1 MMKLKII
8 KISFEHKAIEIKKIE
23 DKILEDTRE
32 CANDFDD
39 CDDLVRRR
47 GRKRFKS
54 VSNATNQI
62 IKKLILIE
70 AL

>member
-39 CDDLVRRR
+39 CEDLVRRR
-47 GRKRFKS
+47 RRNIF
-54 VSNATNQI
+54 
-62 IKKLILIE
+62 
-70 AL
+70 